1 MSLSID
7 IYIYKIDKYLP
18 TIIIIKIILKMGAS
32 SSIIN
37 SILYLS
43 YGDNNHNINMIIS
56 KLTEMGFVIC
66 NRKLEMI
73 STAQYIIIFIDKN
86 ITRNYKQICEMNK
99 CEDLNKEIIY
109 LMMDDTYNHDT
120 NPELNRLFPINR
132 SIMSFKKDCLDNTV
146 NDINLLL
153 SSL

>member
-1 MSLSID
+1 
-7 IYIYKIDKYLP
+7 
-18 TIIIIKIILKMGAS
+18 MGAS
-32 SSIIN
+32 SSIVD

-43 YGDNNHNINMIIS
+43 YGEKSHSINIIIN
-56 KLTEMGFVIC
+56 KLTEMGFAFC
-66 NRKLEMI
+66 NRELEMI
-73 STAQYIIIFIDKN
+73 STAQYIIICIDKN

-109 LMMDDTYNHDT
+109 LMMDDMYNHDT

-132 SIMSFKKDCLDNTV
+132 SIMSFEKNCLDNTV